1 MKQLKPYIFH
11 KGTLEI
17 ANKNNPIPIK
27 SEDHTTT
34 KNKDIDEG
42 TVPDTKPEDTHDIPK
57 TKSEDHTS
65 TSSIAHNAQD
75 TDSELGDGQSLI
87 SCSYPS
93 TDDDLNMHL
102 ATDLER
108 VASFSEDDLER
119 HMSNIEELTD
129 IYSGKVINWRK
140 ELLEKG
146 RCQQYPYLRKQD
158 LAFNVHEDSFTDEL
172 LNIVLSSIQEF
183 FPKANVDI
191 ATNVLIPEACFL
203 IAGS

>member
-1 MKQLKPYIFH
+1 MTFQKPNQKTIQAVAALLIMLK
-11 KGTLEI
+11 
-17 ANKNNPIPIK
+17 
-27 SEDHTTT
+27 
-34 KNKDIDEG
+34 
-42 TVPDTKPEDTHDIPK
+42 
-57 TKSEDHTS
+57 
-65 TSSIAHNAQD
+65 

-87 SCSYPS
+87 SCSCPS

-102 ATDLER
+102 TTDLER

-158 LAFNVHEDSFTDEL
+158 LAFNVHVDSFPDEL

-191 ATNVLIPEACFL
+191 ATNVLIPEACLL